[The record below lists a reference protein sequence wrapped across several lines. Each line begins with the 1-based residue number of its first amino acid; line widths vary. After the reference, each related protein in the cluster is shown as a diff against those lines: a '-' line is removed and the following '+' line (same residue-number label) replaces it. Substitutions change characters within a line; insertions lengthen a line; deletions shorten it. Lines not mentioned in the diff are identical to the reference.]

1 MKRYIVYIKS
11 IFLLTLVVFLYGFA
25 SFRNESRIV
34 KDPVIEFSNGINLF
48 LSHEM
53 VDKLL
58 KQNRKSLGNEPKSL
72 INLHRLEMGV
82 LSNPLVEEAKVFLTV
97 DGVLNAVVK
106 QRTPVLRVYADHE
119 TYYVDDKGLKMPM
132 SDNYSARVMLASG
145 AISERDI
152 ASIFELVTAISDNDF
167 LKKMIVGIEK
177 KSTDA
182 YVLHTRKYRQQIH
195 FGAIQ
200 DVRRKIKKLEA
211 FYNEAIQSNEV
222 ATYKVINLKYNNQV
236 VCTK

>member
-1 MKRYIVYIKS
+1 MKRHIVYIKS

-25 SFRNESRIV
+25 SLRNDSRIV
-34 KDPVIEFSNGINLF
+34 KGPVIEFSNGINLF

-58 KQNRKSLGNEPKSL
+58 KQNLKSLGKEPKSL
-72 INLHRLEMGV
+72 INLHTLEMGV

-106 QRTPVLRVYADHE
+106 QRTPVLRVHAEDE
-119 TYYVDDKGLKMPM
+119 VYYVDDKGFKMPM

-152 ASIFELVTAISDNDF
+152 ASIFELVTAISGNDF

-177 KSTDA
+177 KSTDT
-182 YVLHTRKYRQQIH
+182 YLLHTRKYRQQIH

-200 DVRRKIKKLEA
+200 GVRQKIKKLEA
-211 FYNEAIQSNEV
+211 FYNEVIQSNEV

>member
-11 IFLLTLVVFLYGFA
+11 IFLIAFVGFLYGFT
-25 SFRNESRIV
+25 SLRNDNRIV
-34 KDPVIEFSNGINLF
+34 KGSVVEFSNGINLF

-58 KQNRKSLGNEPKSL
+58 KQKRESLGNEVKSL
-72 INLHRLEMGV
+72 INLHILEKNI
-82 LSNPLVEEAKVFLTV
+82 LSHPLVEEAKVFLTV
-97 DGVLNAVVK
+97 DGVLKTVVK
-106 QRTPVLRVYADHE
+106 QRTPVLRVQAE
-119 TYYVDDKGLKMPM
+119 NEVYYIDDKGFKMPL
-132 SDNYSARVMLASG
+132 SGNYSARVMLASG
-145 AISERDI
+145 PISAGDI
-152 ASIFELVTAISDNDF
+152 ASVFRLVNAISGNDF

-177 KSTDA
+177 KSTDT

-195 FGAIQ
+195 FGAIRE
-200 DVRRKIKKLEA
+200 VRKKIKKLEA
-211 FYNEAIQSNEV
+211 FYNEAIQSNKV